1 MLHSKRMVLVDEK
14 FLEHVLRKQDS
25 SWKRPAEQNVKS
37 QLNRELK
44 SDLDDSSIPDD
55 IKVKQHQ
62 QHLSRFLHTNRQL
75 PEPSKNVISP
85 STEDLIKI
93 EEAPPAVD
101 DLLDLQLEPIK
112 SKKKKRK
119 APSVAIRYSKRKPKP
134 KKSIWEEWT
143 T

>member
-25 SWKRPAEQNVKS
+25 SWKRPAEQKVKS

-44 SDLDDSSIPDD
+44 ADLDDSSISDD

-75 PEPSKNVISP
+75 LEPSKEAP
-85 STEDLIKI
+85 TEDF
-93 EEAPPAVD
+93 EEEVHPAVG
-101 DLLDLQLEPIK
+101 DLLDLQAKQPQ
-112 SKKKKRK
+112 KKKRKK
-119 APSVAIRYSKRKPKP
+119 APSVAIRHSKRTNKRKPK
-134 KKSIWEEWT
+134 KIIWEEWT

>member
-25 SWKRPAEQNVKS
+25 SWKRPVEQKVKS

-44 SDLDDSSIPDD
+44 ADLDDSSISDD

-75 PEPSKNVISP
+75 PESSKEVP
-85 STEDLIKI
+85 TEDF
-93 EEAPPAVD
+93 EEVHPAVN
-101 DLLDLQLEPIK
+101 DLLDLQAK
-112 SKKKKRK
+112 QSQKKKRKK
-119 APSVAIRYSKRKPKP
+119 APSVAIRHSKRTNKRKPK
-134 KKSIWEEWT
+134 KIIWEEWT